1 MLRSIGEAI
10 YCLNAM
16 PTAFDDRPPFAE
28 AVMDGPSGC
37 TGSCQN
43 RQFSGDFVAS

>member
-16 PTAFDDRPPFAE
+16 PTAFNDQTPYAE
-28 AVMDGPSGC
+28 AVIDGQQGFAV
-37 TGSCQN
+37 SCQN